1 VRSPALNVCAQ
12 GDADTVNCLEPHPHH
27 LLAMATSGIEET
39 VKVWG
44 PTAEE
49 PQVRRRRR
57 VCAGC
62 WPGCQGRH
70 KGGAGAHQPPSGWW
84 PQVLGEAARRRM
96 AANQRAQGEERRMFI
111 SPEMLQLLL
120 RARQLDALR
129 GSDSEE
135 VEEDEDDDEDG
146 SDAAR
151 RRAVECS
158 IC

>member
-49 PQVRRRRR
+49 
-57 VCAGC
+57 
-62 WPGCQGRH
+62 
-70 KGGAGAHQPPSGWW
+70 